1 MQNNGLATLIPV
13 AYTFPISPCDNTAY
27 HSTTTQYKH
36 FMITTLIMVAGILF
50 LALQLEDK
58 FKVPSPLGLIALSFI
73 AHYAFQQAPVMTGD
87 AKSFA
92 TLVIFLL
99 PILLISDSLEL
110 KLRDLKTHGL
120 SLLYLSIVAVSL
132 SILMALGIADWLF
145 ADYQLSTAAVIMLF
159 AMVLATD
166 PVSVVSIFSKFE
178 LPHQLKMLAEGESLF
193 NDATALIVFVFIG
206 LFALDGGVITAGYVV
221 QVSIAVILGSVLV
234 GVGTGFIGLLL
245 MKTTHNR
252 IAEMMILIVAGYS
265 AFELAEHFYVLLNLF
280 GGHSHMHLSGI
291 LAVIFATLTV
301 NHVMNKEIEDDDEEI
316 EDDEGILQREA
327 LKRNTSAGI
336 ISTVLMR
343 VKATLEERSRHLRN
357 KEDVQ
362 LLAMV
367 ANTILF
373 IAMAEMIDLTLLWA
387 YRFEILIMFVATTV
401 IRAAMMTIFAFIT
414 NKTQKM
420 VDVNRRWTT
429 VLSFAGI
436 KGGLSIVM
444 LTMIPTS
451 FEHLEMFKAIVIGVI
466 MLSTFIYAA
475 VLITYINRHQTMF
488 LLEKNAETD
497 HH

>member
-1 MQNNGLATLIPV
+1 
-13 AYTFPISPCDNTAY
+13 
-27 HSTTTQYKH
+27 
-36 FMITTLIMVAGILF
+36 MIITLIMIASILF

-58 FKVPSPLGLIALSFI
+58 FRIPSPLGLITLSFV
-73 AHYAFQQAPVMTGD
+73 AHYLFQQAPIMTGD

-99 PILLISDSLEL
+99 PVLLISDSLEL
-110 KLRDLKTHGL
+110 RLRDLKTHGL

-132 SILMALGIADWLF
+132 SILTALGIADWLF
-145 ADYQLSTAAVIMLF
+145 ADKALSTTAVIMLF
-159 AMVLATD
+159 AMILATD

-178 LPHQLKMLAEGESLF
+178 LPHQLKILAEGESLF

-206 LFALDGGVITAGYVV
+206 LFALNGGVITPAYIA
-221 QVSIAVILGSVLV
+221 QTSLAVILGSILV
-234 GVGTGFIGLLL
+234 GVGIGFIGLLL

-252 IAEMMILIVAGYS
+252 IGEMMILILAGYS

-291 LAVIFATLTV
+291 LATIFATITV
-301 NHVMNKEIEDDDEEI
+301 NHMMNKHIESESEQIIDDETT
-316 EDDEGILQREA
+316 LKNEA
-327 LKRNTSAGI
+327 LKRNSSAGI
-336 ISTVLMR
+336 ISTVLKR
-343 VKATLEERSRHLRN
+343 VKTTFEERNRHLRN

-373 IAMAEMIDLTLLWA
+373 IAMAEMIDLNLLWT
-387 YRFEILIMFVATTV
+387 YRVEIIVMFVATTL
-401 IRAAMMTIFAFIT
+401 IRAVMMSIFAFIT
-414 NKTQKM
+414 NRTQKM
-420 VDVNRRWTT
+420 VDVNKRWTT

-475 VLITYINRHQTMF
+475 VLIFYIDRHQATF
-488 LLEKNAETD
+488 LLEQEAEGE

>member
-1 MQNNGLATLIPV
+1 
-13 AYTFPISPCDNTAY
+13 
-27 HSTTTQYKH
+27 
-36 FMITTLIMVAGILF
+36 MIITLIMVASILF

-73 AHYAFQQAPVMTGD
+73 AHFASKQVPVMTGD
-87 AKSFA
+87 ANSFA

-99 PILLISDSLEL
+99 PILLISDALEL
-110 KLRDLKTHGL
+110 RLRDLKTHGL

-132 SILMALGIADWLF
+132 SILMALSIDDWLF
-145 ADYQLSTAAVIMLF
+145 ADKHLSNAAVIMLF

-178 LPHQLKMLAEGESLF
+178 LPHQLKILAEGESLF

-206 LFALDGGVITAGYVV
+206 LYALDGGVISTVYVAE
-221 QVSIAVILGSVLV
+221 VSFSVIIGSIIV
-234 GVGTGFIGLLL
+234 GVGIGLIGLVL

-252 IAEMMILIVAGYS
+252 IAEMMILVLAGYS
-265 AFELAEHFYVLLNLF
+265 AFEVAEHFYVLLNLF

-301 NHVMNKEIEDDDEEI
+301 NHVMNKIIDDETEQLS
-316 EDDEGILQREA
+316 DDERILQKEA

-336 ISTVLMR
+336 IGTVLKR
-343 VKATLEERSRHLRN
+343 VKATLGERERHLRN

-373 IAMAEMIDLTLLWA
+373 IAMAEMIDLKLLWA
-387 YRFEILIMFVATTV
+387 YRFEILIMFGATTV
-401 IRAAMMTIFAFIT
+401 IRAAMMTVFAWIT
-414 NKTQKM
+414 NKTHKM
-420 VDVNRRWTT
+420 ADVNFRWGT

-444 LTMIPTS
+444 LTMIPAS

-466 MLSTFIYAA
+466 MLSTFIYSI
-475 VLITYINRHQTMF
+475 VLIAYINRHQAIF
-488 LLEKNAETD
+488 SLEKNAELEQ
-497 HH
+497 H